1 MILRLVKAVELKLLA
16 ISRFKHHVWVDS
28 SRSFLRNNKF
38 LPEDKFYHA
47 FLVDES
53 NSILIVTAA
62 NVTLFSH
69 SVKHLSICRKSSV
82 NNLPIHRIVPIFA

>member
-1 MILRLVKAVELKLLA
+1 MILRLAKAEELKLLA

-53 NSILIVTAA
+53 NSILIVGDP
-62 NVTLFSH
+62 
-69 SVKHLSICRKSSV
+69 IV
-82 NNLPIHRIVPIFA
+82 NPAYSGR

>member
-1 MILRLVKAVELKLLA
+1 MPVFSPSNNEYDAFLKLLA
-16 ISRFKHHVWVDS
+16 ISRFRHHVWVDS

-53 NSILIVTAA
+53 NSILIVGDP
-62 NVTLFSH
+62 
-69 SVKHLSICRKSSV
+69 IV
-82 NNLPIHRIVPIFA
+82 NPNLVQLYDKVINRILQKE

>member
-1 MILRLVKAVELKLLA
+1 MILRLVKAEELKLLA

-53 NSILIVTAA
+53 NSILIVGDP
-62 NVTLFSH
+62 
-69 SVKHLSICRKSSV
+69 IV
-82 NNLPIHRIVPIFA
+82 NPNLVYDKVINRILQKK